1 MKKYKLLM
9 ILIPFL
15 IICCGDN
22 NEEEKSVARPNILL
36 IVADDMGYS
45 DIGPFGGEINTPT
58 LDRLAENGIK
68 LTNFHVLPTCSPTR
82 SVLLSGTDNHI
93 AGLGSMGEIV
103 SSKQKGNPGYE
114 GFLNDRVAHLPSI
127 LKYAGYRTYMSG
139 KWHLGYEK
147 EHRPFA
153 RGFDETFSLLPGGG
167 SHWNDKLPLSP
178 PQVMFYSRNGE
189 VVEELPDDFYSSKNY
204 TDYMLEWL
212 ERDKTDDK
220 PFFAYLSYTAPHDPL
235 HAPKEYIEKYK
246 GKYSEGYQALR
257 EKRLK
262 KLQDL
267 GILPEDVD
275 MYPWGGIPDWDDLPE
290 EERAASERDMEVYAA
305 MVDYMDEQIE
315 RVFKWLE
322 ENNEMENTMIV
333 FFSDNGANGADKFAY
348 PGQTEEFVNSFNN
361 SLENR
366 GLEKSYIE
374 MGPGWATASMSPRRL
389 FKAFTSEGGII
400 SPCIIKLPLHYANK
414 GTMDNAFI
422 HVSDIMPTFLDLAG
436 VTHPS
441 MNDPNVPGLMGKSIL
456 PLLNGAVE
464 ELHSNGGIGYELH
477 GLRAYIKGDW
487 KILNLPIPFG
497 TGDWEL
503 FNLPEDPAESNDLSS
518 QHPEIREEL
527 IKAYKKYENKVGV
540 IFDPINMSIVGGSD
554 DSEE

>member
-1 MKKYKLLM
+1 MKKYKLLI

-15 IICCGDN
+15 ILCCNDK
-22 NEEEKSVARPNILL
+22 NEDEYSETKPNILL
-36 IVADDMGYS
+36 IVADDLGYS

-58 LDRLAENGIK
+58 LDKLAENGIK

-82 SVLLSGTDNHI
+82 SVLMSGTDNHI

-103 SSKQKGNPGYE
+103 SPKQKGNPGYE
-114 GFLNDRVAHLPSI
+114 GYLNDRVAHLPSI
-127 LKYAGYRTYMSG
+127 LKDSGYRTYMSG
-139 KWHLGYEK
+139 KWHLGHEK
-147 EHRPFA
+147 EHRPFS
-153 RGFDETFSLLPGGG
+153 RGFEESFSLLPGGG

-178 PQVMFYSRNGE
+178 PQLMIYSRNGE
-189 VVEELPDDFYSSKNY
+189 VVDELPKNFYSTKNY
-204 TDYMLEWL
+204 TDYILEWL
-212 ERDKTDDK
+212 ERDKNEDK

-257 EKRLK
+257 EQRLKRL
-262 KLQDL
+262 QEL

-275 MYPWGGIPDWDDLPE
+275 MFPWGGTPNWNDLPE
-290 EERAASERDMEVYAA
+290 DKRAASERDMEVYAA
-305 MVDYMDEQIE
+305 MVDYMDGQIE

-322 ENNEMENTMIV
+322 ENNEMENTMII

-348 PGQTEEFVNSFNN
+348 PGQTEEFVNTFNN

-366 GLEKSYIE
+366 GLKKSYIE

-400 SPCIIKLPLHYANK
+400 SPCIIKLPLQSFNK
-414 GTMDNAFI
+414 GSMVNAFI

-436 VTHPS
+436 VTHPGI
-441 MNDPNVPGLMGKSIL
+441 NDLNVPGMMGKSIL
-456 PLLNGAVE
+456 SLLNGE
-464 ELHSNGGIGYELH
+464 IDELHPNEGIGYELH

-503 FNLPEDPAESNDLSS
+503 FNLREDPAESNDLSS
-518 QHPEIREEL
+518 QYPEIREEL
-527 IKAYKKYENKVGV
+527 IKAYKEYEKKVGV
-540 IFDPINMSIVGGSD
+540 IFDPIDMSIV
-554 DSEE
+554 EEKN

>member
-15 IICCGDN
+15 ILCCSDE
-22 NEEEKSVARPNILL
+22 NEEEYSEARPNILL

-58 LDRLAENGIK
+58 LNRLSENGIR

-93 AGLGSMGEIV
+93 ACLGSMGEIV
-103 SSKQKGNPGYE
+103 SPKQKGNPGYE
-114 GFLNDRVAHLPSI
+114 GYLNDRVAHLPKV
-127 LKYAGYRTYMSG
+127 LQDAGYRTYMSG
-139 KWHLGYEK
+139 KWHLGHK
-147 EHRPFA
+147 MEHTPYA
-153 RGFDETFSLLPGGG
+153 RGFEETFALLPGGG

-178 PQVMFYSRNGE
+178 VQPMTYSRNGE
-189 VVEELPDDFYSSKNY
+189 VVDELPNDFYSTKNY
-204 TDYMLEWL
+204 TDYLLEWL
-212 ERDKTDDK
+212 ERDKTEDK

-257 EKRLK
+257 EQRLK
-262 KLQDL
+262 RLQDL
-267 GILPEDVD
+267 GILPEGVD
-275 MYPWGGIPDWDDLPE
+275 MYPWGGISNWDDLPE
-290 EERAASERDMEVYAA
+290 DKRASSERDMEVYAA

-322 ENNEMENTMIV
+322 ENNEMDNTMII

-361 SLENR
+361 TLENR
-366 GLEKSYIE
+366 GLKNSYIE
-374 MGPGWATASMSPRRL
+374 IGPGWATASMSPRRL
-389 FKAFTSEGGII
+389 FKGFTSEGGIS
-400 SPCIIKLPLHYANK
+400 SPCIVKLPSQSVNK
-414 GTMDNAFI
+414 GSMDNAFI

-436 VTHPS
+436 VTHPGI
-441 MNDPNVPGLMGKSIL
+441 NDPNIPGMMGKSIL
-456 PLLNGAVE
+456 PLLNGE
-464 ELHSNGGIGYELH
+464 IDELHPNEGIGYELH
-477 GLRAYIKGDW
+477 GLRAYFKGDW

-503 FNLPEDPAESNDLSS
+503 FNLREDPAESNDLSLEY
-518 QHPEIREEL
+518 PEIRTEL
-527 IKAYKKYENKVGV
+527 INA
-540 IFDPINMSIVGGSD
+540 S
-554 DSEE
+554 